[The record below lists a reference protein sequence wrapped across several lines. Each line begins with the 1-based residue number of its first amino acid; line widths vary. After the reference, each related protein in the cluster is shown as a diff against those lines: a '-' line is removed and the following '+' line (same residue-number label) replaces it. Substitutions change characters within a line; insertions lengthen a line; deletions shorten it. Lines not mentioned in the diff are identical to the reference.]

1 MIVLAALPQKKNKVF
16 LIPVGTIPALLAL
29 SSPARPLISGGEFGA
44 GAGFAY

>member
-1 MIVLAALPQKKNKVF
+1 MIVLAAPPQKKNKVF

-29 SSPARPLISGGEFGA
+29 SSSAPNSPLLTSGRA